1 MSFRWDQGKL
11 NRGHTK
17 SYRNRSPEANLK
29 ICTLEM
35 FPILSTKSIPNRKI
49 RIHTD
54 RRSFHSQNLTAKNK
68 S

>member
-1 MSFRWDQGKL
+1 MSFHWDQGKL

-17 SYRNRSPEANLK
+17 SYRNRSSAVNRK

-35 FPILSTKSIPNRKI
+35 FPILSTKSIQNRKI
-49 RIHTD
+49 RIHTV
-54 RRSFHSQNLTAKNK
+54 RRSFHSQNLTAKNE